1 MADLALGAVCRP
13 KGTTASQS
21 VTTSTRDCDFE
32 HEVAE
37 GGPDDPNDLNSCIRF
52 NSGTWTQF
60 YVNNNQDAYFGGA
73 SGNFAG

>member
-21 VTTSTRDCDFE
+21 VTTSTVESSTVTVPAISTTACLTSASETATSSTKSLR
-32 HEVAE
+32 
-37 GGPDDPNDLNSCIRF
+37 
-52 NSGTWTQF
+52 F